1 MQFAVV
7 YHVCDSRKNASTAL
21 LNNCLS
27 IASFSSSLAPRRTL
41 YDSRDSHI
49 ENPSKSEFFR
59 EARWG
64 SERQRYAWIDGRM
77 KECTSPMRHPELWC
91 YWQMWSVCISVC
103 VCASEILLASL
114 WHSPLSLSCTGLCME
129 NNIHILKEAQLFCP
143 FLVSID
149 FFPFAQE
156 NWSAY

>member
-7 YHVCDSRKNASTAL
+7 YHVCDSRRNASTAP

-27 IASFSSSLAPRRTL
+27 IASFSSPLAPRRTL

-49 ENPSKSEFFR
+49 ENPSKPEFFR
-59 EARWG
+59 EERWG

-77 KECTSPMRHPELWC
+77 KECTGPMRHLELWC
-91 YWQMWSVCISVC
+91 YWEMWSVCVCVC
-103 VCASEILLASL
+103 VCAHLKSCWLAFGIVFC
-114 WHSPLSLSCTGLCME
+114 LSCTGLCMK
-129 NNIHILKEAQLFCP
+129 NNIHILKEAQFFCP

-156 NWSAY
+156 NWSAN